1 MKPQDY
7 ILHRDEIEKANY
19 ERMKAFQAV
28 EARWPKWIKRSSWV
42 IWLLCVLIGF
52 ILWRA
57 FGAMLG
63 FIIGGGLSTVY
74 EKICR
79 KIVGKKLGIEEISYE
94 EAVKDIVE
102 RQNREFREAEARKI
116 AEENARIEAELA
128 AQLEAEEKAAAEA
141 YKE

>member
-1 MKPQDY
+1 MKPVDF

-19 ERMKAFQAV
+19 ERMKAYQAV
-28 EARWPKWIKRSSWV
+28 EARWPKWIKRSSWI
-42 IWLLCVLIGF
+42 IWLVFVLIGF
-52 ILWRA
+52 IVWRA

-63 FIIGGGLSTVY
+63 FVIGGGVTTVY

-79 KIVGKKLGIEEISYE
+79 KIVGKKLGIEEISYD

-141 YKE
+141 FEE

>member
-1 MKPQDY
+1 MKPQDF

-19 ERMKAFQAV
+19 ERIKAYEAV
-28 EARWPKWIKRSSWV
+28 EARWPKWIKRSSWA
-42 IWLLCVLIGF
+42 IWIVLMLIGF
-52 ILWRA
+52 IIWRF

-63 FIIGGGLSTVY
+63 FIIGGGITTIY

-79 KIVGKKLGIEEISYE
+79 KIVGKKLGIEEISYD

-102 RQNREFREAEARKI
+102 RQNREYREAEARKI

-141 YKE
+141 FEE

>member
-1 MKPQDY
+1 MKPQDF

-19 ERMKAFQAV
+19 ERIKAYEAV
-28 EARWPKWIKRSSWV
+28 EARWPKWIKRSSWA
-42 IWLLCVLIGF
+42 IWIVLMLIGF
-52 ILWRA
+52 IIWRF

-63 FIIGGGLSTVY
+63 FVIGGGIPTIY

-79 KIVGKKLGIEEISYE
+79 KIVGKKLGIEEISYD

-102 RQNREFREAEARKI
+102 RQNREYREAEARKI

-141 YKE
+141 FEE

>member
-19 ERMKAFQAV
+19 ERMKAYQAV
-28 EARWPKWIKRSSWV
+28 EARWPKWIKRSSWAL
-42 IWLLCVLIGF
+42 WLVCVLIGF
-52 ILWRA
+52 IILRA